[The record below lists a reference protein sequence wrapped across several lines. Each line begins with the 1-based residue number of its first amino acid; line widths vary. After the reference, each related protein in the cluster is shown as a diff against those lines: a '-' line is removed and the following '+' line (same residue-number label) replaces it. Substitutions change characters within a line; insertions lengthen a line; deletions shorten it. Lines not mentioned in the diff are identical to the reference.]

1 METPFQE
8 QKTHNAC
15 EMKEEILKRR
25 NLVGLIYSLGR

>member
-8 QKTHNAC
+8 QKHNAC
-15 EMKEEILKRR
+15 EMKEETLKRR